1 MFTSASKTAHTNGLN
16 SIKNMTEKNILYKIL
31 TFLTSTGLAVSGY
44 FINQNLERMDNLD
57 KAVYEL
63 RLNHERT
70 ASNRFSSNDWVVN
83 KALLDADR
91 MALDKRVI
99 RLEESIPAIRE
110 SLTEIKASIKEL
122 KQ

>member
-1 MFTSASKTAHTNGLN
+1 MYISFLDWSLLNGLN
-16 SIKNMTEKNILYKIL
+16 SIKNMTEKNILYKL
-31 TFLTSTGLAVSGY
+31 LAFLTSAGLAVSGY
-44 FINQNLERMDNLD
+44 FINQNFKRLDNLD
-57 KAVYEL
+57 AAVYEL
-63 RLNHERT
+63 RINHERT
-70 ASNRFSSNDWVVN
+70 TSNRFSSNDWVLN

-122 KQ
+122 NK